1 MEKKIVS
8 NNEEDQKKETQPNS
22 DENINQPNTN
32 ENLSEKI
39 EFSSI
44 DIQKNEEND
53 LMNVYYQL
61 NANENLSEIIEFS
74 SIGTQENEENDE
86 ENDLMNVDCDES
98 NEEGGIYLLS
108 DKICEEEKKNML
120 MLISFFLSIQMLL
133 MTSLTT
139 LIPRTLND
147 GRVADD
153 INLKQKICEDEN
165 EVSKKFLG
173 NKRSNVNFIKSKK
186 NKCCKNSNS
195 KKDNN
200 YSNSNSNYIPLNEN
214 KNYDNSE
221 YNNNNSNFLLFE
233 NQSSKNN
240 HNDINFS
247 SHSLEQNNIIQNL
260 EFIPSKE
267 THILQ
272 QNNIIQNLEFIPSK
286 MKQNKNESSND
297 EVTKD
302 TQPNS
307 DKNINQPNT
316 NENSSEKI
324 EHSLNAIAINEDE
337 GRYNLKNEKFYKL
350 FNNNEK
356 EMIFYLPDN
365 IDNKNMMNWD
375 DIILKQKK
383 CEDENKISKNYFD
396 NKNMIN
402 LDEINLKEKKCE
414 DENKISK
421 NYFDNKNMI
430 NLDEINLKQKICE
443 DENKVSKNYLGNKRS
458 NVNFVEGMKNKFCGV
473 SNSEGDSCSNS
484 NCIPLNENE
493 GYDNSEYNNDSS
505 NFLLFESRSSN
516 GGNGDI
522 NISSHSLEEI
532 SEQNDVSQS
541 SDLITSQETHNLQQ
555 NNINQNLQHSEN
567 NNSID
572 NLIDCDN
579 LELNNNDYN
588 EPEDNKLFPKDL
600 NTKNYENSN

>member
-8 NNEEDQKKETQPNS
+8 NNEEEQKKETQPNS

-32 ENLSEKI
+32 ENLSEII

-44 DIQKNEEND
+44 DIQENEEND

-61 NANENLSEIIEFS
+61 NANENLSEIIEYS

-98 NEEGGIYLLS
+98 NEEGGIYSLS
-108 DKICEEEKKNML
+108 DKICEDEKKNML
-120 MLISFFLSIQMLL
+120 MLISFFLSIQLLL

-147 GRVADD
+147 GRVSDD

-214 KNYDNSE
+214 ENYDNSE

-247 SHSLEQNNIIQNL
+247 SHNL
-260 EFIPSKE
+260 E
-267 THILQ
+267 

-356 EMIFYLPDN
+356 EMIFSLPDN

-375 DIILKQKK
+375 DIILKQ
-383 CEDENKISKNYFD
+383 
-396 NKNMIN
+396 
-402 LDEINLKEKKCE
+402 KKCE

-532 SEQNDVSQS
+532 SEQNDVRQS
-541 SDLITSQETHNLQQ
+541 SELITSQETHNLQQ

-579 LELNNNDYN
+579 IDLNNNDYN
-588 EPEDNKLFPKDL
+588 EQEDNKLFPKHL